1 MWRASTRH
9 RPSCP
14 TRRSA
19 MARTRG
25 PSCRT
30 TASSATPSAGSH
42 TRTLRTAIRGRG
54 DWCRMFSSSVTYCDC
69 PEWVAMKPSRLWP
82 RCPIV
87 NGPPAT
93 DGRSR
98 HTPRG
103 WSSAATAWVAATPPA
118 PRRAPG
124 RVDGPTSGARAAR
137 RGPSVEVRRGSGPA
151 PVRAR
156 GCPGCGEGTHGL
168 PGIARSPRR
177 ARRLPV
183 CWWVGR
189 SPAPPEARST
199 FPVAAPGSSPSPL
212 PRDGELYSGTQ
223 EVGVGPDD
231 SGVRGIPLRPGGR
244 DLAVRRASGEMVCRD
259 APEGVAL

>member
-1 MWRASTRH
+1 MAPLGTPPLGDDVSRCGGPRLAIA
-9 RPSCP
+9 RPARP
-14 TRRSA
+14 DAVPWHAREDRPAGPPQAPRPRRP
-19 MARTRG
+19 ARTRARCVQRFG
-25 PSCRT
+25 AVVT
-30 TASSATPSAGSH
+30 
-42 TRTLRTAIRGRG
+42 GR
-54 DWCRMFSSSVTYCDC
+54 
-69 PEWVAMKPSRLWP
+69 WP

-183 CWWVGR
+183 CWCVGR
-189 SPAPPEARST
+189 SPAPTEARST

-259 APEGVAL
+259 APEGVAP